1 MKIILNNSIVIEKNE
16 MRDSTMFYAE
26 TYLVTKKDSKYLTDQ
41 LHTFFQQYNDRFPF
55 HRIYKR
61 KLIFS
66 AEHKNQTWNLLVI
79 FEYEDEKHYAHFQHA
94 FKDYR
99 TQLVR
104 QENMIPTPGSFFP
117 SNQKIGLLHIVE
129 HVNVQVEYL
138 TEFKEIMIH
147 NNGPAMEHIIEA
159 KKWCQEFIAL
169 ETTEVYY
176 HNSEFPQ
183 WNQIHLIAM
192 KLKGVLSYKKD
203 FTEGLI
209 KVNAPSFKENFG
221 RLEEIRHFTSK
232 TSARRVL

>member
-1 MKIILNNSIVIEKNE
+1 MSG
-16 MRDSTMFYAE
+16 STMFYAE
-26 TYLVTKKDSKYLTDQ
+26 TYIVTKQQQSSLLKKLCAYSQQHHDSFTIY
-41 LHTFFQQYNDRFPF
+41 
-55 HRIYKR
+55 RIYTR

-66 AEHKNQTWNLLVI
+66 AEHKNPTWNLLVI
-79 FEYEDEKHYAHFQHA
+79 FEYEDEKHCAHYQHA